1 MKGPLSK
8 SAVTKIQTIVV
19 ILLVV
24 VILVG
29 GLIAF
34 FAQSPMP
41 RPTPSP
47 TPIAAPTPT
56 PIPTVFPDGEGEII
70 IGVEYVVP
78 GIGDAFSD
86 LRIPAVKPLPGSFSW
101 DKMQKN
107 PNASIDFSFTD
118 KYVKE
123 FQDNGFTQIV
133 FGLRTSSNLLI
144 DPWMID
150 KEYPKT
156 QAVDPTYYSAFAN
169 WVKSLVERYDK
180 DGVNDMPEL
189 KYPLKHYEIGVEF
202 SSYQPEPTEV
212 YLKTLELGYK
222 AAHEASDQVIVGHSA
237 FLVTPVFRDN
247 PNPNE
252 YEKAFAEN
260 LVGTAGKG
268 LKDIRMI
275 LDRPDLFDVLNVHNL
290 GWPYEIEQI
299 VDWLKYETSQRGYSK
314 PIIISDTAPTSFAG
328 LGPATVTEG
337 KNLAVMLPPATEAD
351 RSRLAQYF
359 KKLISNDTGY
369 INWLRNFLAGDV
381 VQRVVVAAEQRIG
394 LIDTAFT
401 GDLPGATSAIFQAG
415 AGNSGWGGMVDY
427 QGVQVTGKRPAYYSL
442 QQLQE
447 NIRGYESIVRV
458 KTDEDIRLYRVTK
471 QGEEFFIVWYGYEKL
486 YLPEDQLPIKNVE
499 IDVGASKVTIE
510 KMKTSPDI
518 LRNSVDI
525 VNGILSLTIT
535 PEPLYIFIP

>member
-1 MKGPLSK
+1 MSK
-8 SAVTKIQTIVV
+8 TTKAKIQTVALIFLVIIVAV
-19 ILLVV
+19 AGLLAYYVTHP
-24 VILVG
+24 
-29 GLIAF
+29 
-34 FAQSPMP
+34 SPK
-41 RPTPSP
+41 PTPTPTSKP
-47 TPIAAPTPT
+47 TPAPT
-56 PIPTVFPDGEGEII
+56 PIPTTSPNGTGEII
-70 IGVEYVVP
+70 VGVEYVVQ
-78 GIGDAFSD
+78 GIGEAFSD
-86 LRIPAVKPLPGSFSW
+86 LGIPAVKPLPGSFSW
-101 DKMQKN
+101 DKMQKG
-107 PNASIDFSFTD
+107 PNAQIDFSFTD

-123 FQDNGFTQIV
+123 FQNSGFTYIV
-133 FGLRTSSNLLI
+133 FGLRTSSNLFT

-156 QAVDPTYYSAFAN
+156 QAIDPKYYSNFTN
-169 WVKSLVERYDK
+169 WVRSIVERYDK

-189 KYPLKHYEIGVEF
+189 KYPIKHYEIGVEF
-202 SSYQPEPTEV
+202 SSYQPEPTDV

-237 FLVTPVFRDN
+237 FLVTPVFKDN

-252 YEKAFAEN
+252 YEQAFAEN

-299 VDWLKYETSQRGYSK
+299 VRWLNYETAQRGYSK
-314 PIIISDTAPTSFAG
+314 PIMISDTAPTSFAG
-328 LGPATVTEG
+328 LGPATITEG

-381 VQRVVVAAEQRIG
+381 VQRVVIAADQRIE
-394 LIDTAFT
+394 LMDTAFT
-401 GDLPGATSAIFQAG
+401 GDLPGATSAIFQAA

-427 QGVQVTGKRPAYYSL
+427 EGVRVTGRRPAYYAL

-447 NIRGYESIVRV
+447 NIRSYESIARV
-458 KTDEDIRLYRVTK
+458 KTDEDIRLYKVTK
-471 QGEEFFIVWYGYEKL
+471 QGKEFFILWYGYQKL
-486 YLPEDQLPIKNVE
+486 FLPEDE
-499 IDVGASKVTIE
+499 IPSKSVQVDVGASFVTIE
-510 KMKTSPDI
+510 KMKTSPDVI
-518 LRNSVDI
+518 RTSAESS
-525 VNGILSLTIT
+525 NGILSLTIT
-535 PEPLYIFIP
+535 PEPVYIFKT